1 MKKKWWQEAVV
12 YQIYCRSFYDSNGDG
27 IGDLPGVLEKLP
39 HLKELGVDCI
49 WFTPI
54 YTSPQV
60 DNGYDVAD
68 YENIDPIYGTLEDF
82 KKVLDA
88 AHSMGIR
95 VIMDMVLNHSS
106 DQHRWFLEA
115 KKSRDNPYRDYYIW
129 KDAKP
134 DGSEPNNWGNVFQE
148 GKGSA
153 WEWDDT
159 TGQYYL
165 HYYSRH
171 MPDLNWENPKLRRE
185 IYDMMLR
192 WLDFGID
199 GFRLDVISML
209 KKPADFADYTGQLG
223 TNGYANSLEF
233 RATIC
238 NVPGIHEIL
247 QEMNRE
253 VFSHGDILTV
263 GETARVTAALAP
275 DYIRAD
281 REELASLYHFD
292 ICRRLPK
299 PPKVLEYKQAQIRW
313 AKVVEGNG
321 WIAQYLTNHDF
332 PRQVSRFGNDR
343 EYRVESAKLLGLLT
357 HTLPG
362 MPYVYQ
368 GEEIGMTN
376 VVFEDFSDY
385 KDVSMKSRSAAM
397 LAAGKTWTE
406 IKAELCP
413 LSRDNSR
420 TPYQW
425 NSGENAGFTKGS
437 PWLKLN
443 PRYPEIN
450 LEADKKAEN
459 SIFAWYQQLIAMR
472 KENPAILDGLFEM
485 LLPEHP
491 QIVMYQRS
499 CTRQTLLVVANF
511 GDAPM
516 ELEQT
521 DELKAHG
528 WKRLMTN
535 YPANAPAL
543 ESGSLAPWQA
553 EIYERIK

>member
-1 MKKKWWQEAVV
+1 MIKKWWQEAVV

-27 IGDLPGVLEKLP
+27 VGDLPGVLEKLP
-39 HLKELGVDCI
+39 MLKELGIDCI

-54 YTSPQV
+54 YVSPQV

-68 YENIDPIYGTLEDF
+68 YSDIDPIYGTLADF
-82 KKVLDA
+82 KKVLDT

-95 VIMDMVLNHSS
+95 VIIDMVLNHSS
-106 DQHRWFLEA
+106 DQHRWFQEA

-129 KDAKP
+129 RDPKP

-153 WEWDDT
+153 WEWNEA

-165 HYYSRH
+165 HYYSKH
-171 MPDLNWENPKLRRE
+171 MPDLNWESPALRRE
-185 IYDMMLR
+185 IYEMMR
-192 WLDFGID
+192 GWLDLGVD

-209 KKPADFADYTGQLG
+209 KKPADFPDYTGELG
-223 TNGYANSLEF
+223 INGYANSLEF

-247 QEMNRE
+247 QELNRE
-253 VFSHGDILTV
+253 VFSRCDILTV
-263 GETARVTAALAP
+263 GETSRVTAELAP

-281 REELASLYHFD
+281 REELTSLYHFD

-299 PPKVLEYKQAQIRW
+299 PPTVLEYKNAQSRW
-313 AKVVEGNG
+313 AKVVESNC

-332 PRQVSRFGNDR
+332 PRQVSRFGNDTT
-343 EYRVESAKLLGLLT
+343 YRVQSAKLLGLLT

-376 VVFEDFSDY
+376 VRFDNFDDY
-385 KDVSMKSRSAAM
+385 RDVSMKSRRAAM
-397 LAAGKTWTE
+397 EAAGKSIEE

-425 NSGENAGFTKGS
+425 DSSENAGFTTGT

-450 LEADKKAEN
+450 LKADRASED
-459 SIFAWYQQLIAMR
+459 SIFAWYQKLIAMR

-499 CTRQTLLVVANF
+499 CTRQTILVVANF
-511 GDAPM
+511 GDTPM
-516 ELEQT
+516 ELEKP
-521 DELKAHG
+521 DCLKEHG
-528 WKRLMTN
+528 WQRILTN
-535 YPANAPAL
+535 YPEEAAAMDTGKL
-543 ESGSLAPWQA
+543 KPWQA
-553 EIYERIK
+553 EIYEQIW